1 MTQTLSLRLRDYQTA
16 AIEAVERDLA
26 TGRQRVAVVLPT
38 GTGKTV
44 TFAHLA
50 QRYRASTG
58 RRVLIL
64 AHRDELVSQA
74 AHKLA
79 EVCPELNIG
88 IVKAERNEYEADIVV
103 ASVQTLINVNRRV
116 TIVDVGMV
124 IVDECHHATADTY
137 MAILNWYGCFGA
149 DNRPDTFRHLDAPA
163 VAVGFTATLGRTDGR
178 ALGDVWQAVSFRRD
192 IREFIPAYLLDAKG
206 IHVDVDDLDLAGVRR
221 SGGDYQDGALGDALM
236 DSMAAEISAK
246 AYAEHASDRQ
256 GILFAPTVRSASWFA
271 DAFNEV
277 GISAETVSGAMPIEE
292 RRAVLRRFQRG
303 DTQVVSNCMVLTE
316 GFDAPWASVAVLAR
330 PTSSAPL
337 FVQMVGRVLRPYPGQ
352 SQALVLDVC
361 GVGGRHKLA
370 TIADLAGITP
380 NDGETITE
388 AIEREAAEALT
399 DDYLAQREGSMSRK
413 GAIVYGEF
421 ELFAASRSAWLK
433 TRAGVWFLSKGK
445 DELVFLIPSVSEPG
459 RFSVGTCVT
468 RGQGGAWVRE
478 DLDLDMA
485 MSFGEQVAMSGE
497 MNTSRKDAQWRTAR
511 PSEGQRN
518 TAGVFGVEIIE
529 GMTRGDVSDLFS
541 VHVASNRIDRMPIV
555 EYAKAVGTL

>member
-1 MTQTLSLRLRDYQTA
+1 MNYPLTLRLRDYQTA
-16 AIEAVERDLA
+16 AIEAVERDLSG
-26 TGRQRVAVVLPT
+26 GRQRVAVVLPT

-50 QRYRASTG
+50 QRYHQSTG
-58 RRVLIL
+58 RRVLVL

-79 EVCPELNIG
+79 EVCPDLNIG
-88 IVKAERNEYEADIVV
+88 IVKAERDEYGADIVV
-103 ASVQTLINVNRRV
+103 ASVQTLIGIKRRAR
-116 TIVDVGMV
+116 IADVGMV

-137 MAILNWYGCFGA
+137 MAVLDWYGCFGGPA
-149 DNRPDTFRHLDAPA
+149 YGGGNGA
-163 VAVGFTATLGRTDGR
+163 VAVGFTATLGRTDGK
-178 ALGDVWQAVSFRRD
+178 ALGQVWEVVSFRRD

-206 IHVDVDDLDLAGVRR
+206 IRVDVDDLDLSGIKR
-221 SGGDYQDGALGDALM
+221 SAGDYQDGALGDALM

-246 AYAEHASDRQ
+246 AYAEHAADRQ
-256 GILFAPTVRSASWFA
+256 GILFAPTVRSAGWFA
-271 DAFNEV
+271 DAFNEQ
-277 GISAETVSGAMPIEE
+277 GITTETVSGAMPLDE

-361 GVGGRHKLA
+361 GMGGRHQLA
-370 TIADLAGITP
+370 TIADLAGIMP
-380 NDGETITE
+380 AEGETVTE
-388 AIEREAAEALT
+388 ALEREAAEALT
-399 DDYLAQREGSMSRK
+399 DDYLAQREGSMTRK
-413 GAIVYGEF
+413 GVIVYGEF

-433 TRAGVWFLSKGK
+433 TNYGVWFLSKGK
-445 DELVFLIPSVSEPG
+445 DELVFLVPSVSEPG

-468 RGQGGAWVRE
+468 KGQGGAWIRE

-485 MSFGEQVAMSGE
+485 MSFGEQVAMAGE
-497 MNTSRKDAQWRTAR
+497 MNTSRKDATWRKSA
-511 PSEGQRN
+511 PSDGQRN
-518 TAGVFGVEIIE
+518 TAGVFGVTIVE
-529 GMTRGDVSDLFS
+529 GMSRGDVSDLFS
-541 VHVASNRIDRMPIV
+541 IAVASSRIDRMDIV
-555 EYAKAVGTL
+555 KYVKREGML

>member
-1 MTQTLSLRLRDYQTA
+1 MTQALSLRLRDYQTA
-16 AIEAVERDLA
+16 AIEAVERDLSA
-26 TGRQRVAVVLPT
+26 GRQRVAVVLPT

-50 QRYRASTG
+50 QRYHASTG

-79 EVCPELNIG
+79 EVCPDLGIG
-88 IVKAERNEYEADIVV
+88 IVKAERNEYGADIVV
-103 ASVQTLINVNRRV
+103 ASVQTLINVKRRDAI
-116 TIVDVGMV
+116 TNVGMV

-149 DNRPDTFRHLDAPA
+149 RLGLPDTA
-163 VAVGFTATLGRTDGR
+163 VAVGFTATLGRTDGK
-178 ALGDVWQAVSFRRD
+178 ALGQVWQTVSFRRD
-192 IREFIPAYLLDAKG
+192 IRDFIPAYLLDAKG
-206 IHVDVDDLDLAGVRR
+206 IRVDVDDLDLSGIRR
-221 SGGDYQDGALGDALM
+221 SAGDYQDGALGDALM

-246 AYAEHASDRQ
+246 AYNEHAADRQ
-256 GILFAPTVRSASWFA
+256 GILFAPTVRSAGWFA
-271 DAFNEV
+271 DAFNDQ
-277 GISAETVSGAMPIEE
+277 GIVTETVSGAMPIDE

-361 GVGGRHKLA
+361 GVGGRHQLA
-370 TIADLAGITP
+370 TIADLAGIMP
-380 NDGETITE
+380 ADGETVTE

-399 DDYLAQREGSMSRK
+399 DDYLTQREGSMSRK

-445 DELVFLIPSVSEPG
+445 DELVFLIPSVTEPG

-485 MSFGEQVAMSGE
+485 MSFGEQVAMSDSI
-497 MNTSRKDAQWRTAR
+497 MNTSRKDASWRKSR
-511 PSEGQRN
+511 PSDGQRN
-518 TAGVFGVEIIE
+518 TAGMFGVAIVE

-541 VHVASNRIDRMPIV
+541 IHVASNRIDRMPIV